1 MTSNGATG
9 ATGKATGYWKEEFAA
24 PYYAFIDAGV
34 EVTIASPAGA
44 RACVRRAGSE
54 RVGVRA
60 CVRLFCTRESGL
72 TRVTSIFCICICI
85 RRVL

>member
-60 CVRLFCTRESGL
+60 CVRFVLHA
-72 TRVTSIFCICICI
+72 RVGFDPCHQYI
-85 RRVL
+85 LYLYLY